1 MMEKIQAW
9 IEKHLVPV
17 INKITS
23 NFWFGIV
30 ADAILYIVPFS
41 MVSAIPSLW
50 AILRRFVPVLPDI
63 SPLSTFSFGLIG
75 LFVVFVIPY
84 NCLQKID

>member
-41 MVSAIPSLW
+41 MVSAIRPCGPSS
-50 AILRRFVPVLPDI
+50 AA
-63 SPLSTFSFGLIG
+63 
-75 LFVVFVIPY
+75 LFR
-84 NCLQKID
+84 CCRTSAR

>member
-30 ADAILYIVPFS
+30 ADAVLFIVPFS

-50 AILRRFVPVLPDI
+50 AILRRFVPGGTGCHTPC
-63 SPLSTFSFGLIG
+63 P
-75 LFVVFVIPY
+75 PAPRR
-84 NCLQKID
+84 

>member
-1 MMEKIQAW
+1 MKQIQAW
-9 IEKHLVPV
+9 IERVLVPI

-41 MVSAIPSLW
+41 MVSAIPSIWTIIRILSRPCRTSAPSAPIPSASSACLW
-50 AILRRFVPVLPDI
+50 SLL
-63 SPLSTFSFGLIG
+63 SPTTA
-75 LFVVFVIPY
+75 
-84 NCLQKID
+84 